1 MNAGRNAGRLVVGL
15 TILAVL
21 AGCDA
26 GASTTQPQA
35 SSTPA
40 SAPSSVVA
48 TPPPPTTVATP
59 SSTPAPVSYG
69 PVSVV
74 TGTSTCPTM
83 DCDRDDRPRRH
94 APRPGGNVTCNN
106 KTDDPRVSGRHT
118 APGTWNV
125 DLWGDLDAGHFSLV
139 QWATVRLEN
148 DGWCLGGP
156 GSRASPPCPDAGT
169 SSSIWYKGTGGY
181 AGLSYFELDTG
192 QDPWK
197 IQGQV
202 FPGDPP
208 PPYSEDATG
217 TERPEAGGPVAD
229 DAVAVVTGTGTCPT
243 ADLGNA
249 TTDADG
255 VTHYR
260 GGTFRCTV
268 TTDDPRVSGTETA
281 PGTPTCGGRSTT
293 ARSSSGA
300 PRASRTTA
308 GPGRASSPASP
319 PPDRGDI
326 IAIWYK
332 GTGDYAGLSLLRAVD
347 RERSL
352 GHPGS
357 DLPGRPAD
365 AVRRAVERG
374 LGSVVAAQTAVQQ
387 RARRELAACRKP
399 SIRLTQSPSIARRS
413 SDCCR

>member
-35 SSTPA
+35 SPTPA

-83 DCDRDDRPRRH
+83 DFALTTDPDGTHHVR
-94 APRPGGNVTCNN
+94 GGNVTCNN

-118 APGTWNV
+118 APGTWNA
-125 DLWGDLDAGHFSLV
+125 DLWGDVDAGHFSLV
-139 QWATVRLEN
+139 QWAATVRLEN
-148 DGWCLGGP
+148 DAGAWEGRLTGGAALP
-156 GSRASPPCPDAGT
+156 GRGDA
-169 SSSIWYKGTGGY
+169 IVLWYKGTGGY
-181 AGLSYFELDTG
+181 AGLSFFELDTG
-192 QDPWK
+192 QDPWR

-217 TERPEAGGPVAD
+217 TERPEAGGPVAG

-249 TTDADG
+249 TSDADG

-281 PGTPTCGGRSTT
+281 PWNADLWGTLDN
-293 ARSSSGA
+293 GA
-300 PRASRTTA
+300 LVQWGASRLENDGGAWQGQFT
-308 GPGRASSPASP
+308 GVAS
-319 PPDRGDI
+319 PDRGDI

-332 GTGDYAGLSLLRAVD
+332 GTGDYAGLSYFELWT
-347 RERSL
+347 
-352 GHPGS
+352 GS
-357 DLPGRPAD
+357 DPWDIQGQVFPGDPP
-365 AVRRAVERG
+365 
-374 LGSVVAAQTAVQQ
+374 T
-387 RARRELAACRKP
+387 P
-399 SIRLTQSPSIARRS
+399 
-413 SDCCR
+413 